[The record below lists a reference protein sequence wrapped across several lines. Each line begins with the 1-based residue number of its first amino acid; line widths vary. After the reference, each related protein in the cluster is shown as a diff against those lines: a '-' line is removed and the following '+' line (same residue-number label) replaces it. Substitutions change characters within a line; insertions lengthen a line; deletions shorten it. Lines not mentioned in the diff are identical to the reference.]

1 MAVNPKLDRA
11 FMTSHPAHLIALGLG
26 SGLAPFAPGTFGTL
40 AGWLS
45 FVLLAPW
52 LNDTA
57 WAIVI
62 GLGFLVGLWCCRQVI
77 RALGVHD
84 HPAIV
89 WDEILAFW
97 LILWVAAPIAGSSG
111 AGWVHQLVLF
121 GLFRFFDAVK
131 PPPIS
136 WLDRNVP
143 GGLGVMLDDL
153 AAAIATLFVYAA
165 SIRFLTGGGA

>member
-1 MAVNPKLDRA
+1 MAANPPLDRA
-11 FMTSHPAHLIALGLG
+11 FMREHPAHLIALGFG

-40 AGWLS
+40 AGWFG

-52 LNDTA
+52 LNDIA
-57 WAIVI
+57 WAVLIAV
-62 GLGFLVGLWCCRQVI
+62 GFVVGLWCCRRVI
-77 RALGVHD
+77 DALGVHD

-97 LILWVAAPIAGSSG
+97 LILWVAGPMVPDGASG
-111 AGWVHQLVLF
+111 WLHQLVLF
-121 GLFRFFDAVK
+121 GLFRFLDAVK

-136 WLDRNVP
+136 WLDKNVP

-153 AAAIATLFVYAA
+153 AAALATLFIYAA
-165 SIRFLTGGGA
+165 GIRVFSGVGA